1 MTARASGQAGS
12 RGAGSSRHSAGWPA
26 LGLSAHRPAGRRRGS
41 RVRGP
46 GDPRRD
52 RDAARRVPRL
62 PGPRDACMDAG
73 RPGFGAVAGDQLGY
87 LLGRLFGPRL
97 RASRLGRLV
106 GEDRWAKASASLRVR
121 GGRAVFVGRFVGV
134 LRALVPALAGM
145 ARMPYRVFGR
155 GRRRSALGRPPPPT
169 GSSRPRGGSW
179 SDRRESPA
187 VGTGSPREPS
197 PSTSRSHAGETT
209 VGCCCRVCR
218 DRPRRR
224 RVQQEQLEQERLS
237 PPTTAAP
244 ATTAAA
250 GGATV
255 AVNSSKLGRILVDAK
270 GRTLYLFE
278 KDKGTT
284 SSCYGACAGGW
295 PPYTT
300 PAAPQAGGG
309 ATASLLGTTT
319 RTDGTTQVTYKDHPL
334 YYFVGD
340 KQPGEVTGEGVN
352 AFGAKWYV
360 LAPSGNKI
368 DKD

>member
-1 MTARASGQAGS
+1 MQVQLVYGHLRPQASSSLEGGS
-12 RGAGSSRHSAGWPA
+12 HV
-26 LGLSAHRPAGRRRGS
+26 RRLLAI
-41 RVRGP
+41 
-46 GDPRRD
+46 
-52 RDAARRVPRL
+52 AA
-62 PGPRDACMDAG
+62 AS
-73 RPGFGAVAGDQLGY
+73 VAI
-87 LLGRLFGPRL
+87 
-97 RASRLGRLV
+97 
-106 GEDRWAKASASLRVR
+106 
-121 GGRAVFVGRFVGV
+121 
-134 LRALVPALAGM
+134 ALVAAGC
-145 ARMPYRVFGR
+145 
-155 GRRRSALGRPPPPT
+155 
-169 GSSRPRGGSW
+169 GGKS
-179 SDRRESPA
+179 
-187 VGTGSPREPS
+187 
-197 PSTSRSHAGETT
+197 STSSK
-209 VGCCCRVCR
+209 
-218 DRPRRR
+218 
-224 RVQQEQLEQERLS
+224 S
-237 PPTTAAP
+237 AP
-244 ATTAAA
+244 ATASSSGTA

-255 AVNSSKLGRILVDAK
+255 AVRSSKLGKILVDGS

-284 SSCYGACAGGW
+284 SSCYGACAGAW

>member
-1 MTARASGQAGS
+1 VRRLLVVAAASAAIVLVAAGC
-12 RGAGSSRHSAGWPA
+12 GKSSS
-26 LGLSAHRPAGRRRGS
+26 SKS
-41 RVRGP
+41 
-46 GDPRRD
+46 
-52 RDAARRVPRL
+52 
-62 PGPRDACMDAG
+62 
-73 RPGFGAVAGDQLGY
+73 
-87 LLGRLFGPRL
+87 
-97 RASRLGRLV
+97 
-106 GEDRWAKASASLRVR
+106 ASASP
-121 GGRAVFVGRFVGV
+121 
-134 LRALVPALAGM
+134 PA
-145 ARMPYRVFGR
+145 
-155 GRRRSALGRPPPPT
+155 T
-169 GSSRPRGGSW
+169 
-179 SDRRESPA
+179 
-187 VGTGSPREPS
+187 
-197 PSTSRSHAGETT
+197 
-209 VGCCCRVCR
+209 
-218 DRPRRR
+218 
-224 RVQQEQLEQERLS
+224 S

-250 GGATV
+250 GGMTV

-309 ATASLLGTTT
+309 ATASLLGTTS
-319 RTDGTTQVTYKDHPL
+319 RTDGTTQVTYKNHPL

-340 KQPGEVTGEGVN
+340 TKPGEVTGEGVN